1 MVASILARY
10 DSKLIGND
18 IQWTASELCEKLNK
32 SLPKNS
38 ATKADLFVDTVA
50 LSHGLS
56 LFQKQ
61 LNKMGLDAIIVST
74 KSKSVPDNFDL
85 TGAQRTIEIKIS
97 NYDNSGR
104 PELEPFADLMARR
117 RRFRRRRFRRRR

>member
-18 IQWTASELCEKLNK
+18 IQWTAAVLCEKLNK

-61 LNKMGLDAIIVST
+61 LN
-74 KSKSVPDNFDL
+74 
-85 TGAQRTIEIKIS
+85 
-97 NYDNSGR
+97 
-104 PELEPFADLMARR
+104 
-117 RRFRRRRFRRRR
+117 

>member
-18 IQWTASELCEKLNK
+18 IQWTASELNEKLTK
-32 SLPKNS
+32 SFPKNS

-61 LNKMGLDAIIVST
+61 LN
-74 KSKSVPDNFDL
+74 
-85 TGAQRTIEIKIS
+85 
-97 NYDNSGR
+97 
-104 PELEPFADLMARR
+104 
-117 RRFRRRRFRRRR
+117 

>member
-1 MVASILARY
+1 MSRQKKRKTKDYQLSADYCAFMVANILARY

-18 IQWTASELCEKLNK
+18 IQWTASELCEKLNR

-61 LNKMGLDAIIVST
+61 LKKLGLDAITVST
-74 KSKSVPDNFDL
+74 KSKSVPDFFDL
-85 TGAQRTIEIKIS
+85 TGAH
-97 NYDNSGR
+97 
-104 PELEPFADLMARR
+104 
-117 RRFRRRRFRRRR
+117 

>member
-10 DSKLIGND
+10 DSKLMGND
-18 IQWTASELCEKLNK
+18 VQWTASELCEKLNK

-38 ATKADLFVDTVA
+38 STKADLFVDTVA

-61 LNKMGLDAIIVST
+61 LNKMGLGID
-74 KSKSVPDNFDL
+74 
-85 TGAQRTIEIKIS
+85 
-97 NYDNSGR
+97 
-104 PELEPFADLMARR
+104 
-117 RRFRRRRFRRRR
+117 